1 MYLVVFLILAVVVG
15 YLLAGS
21 RLGRRVDKTTSSLTK
36 TSQSWA
42 DAVESRWRALFSR
55 RSRPEAFRDWAL
67 GDGSS
72 QFTREFRDWLAD
84 LSAGE
89 SQEFCLALADYAK
102 GLGFSL
108 NELVDGGLDQDP
120 FMRQVF
126 VEAIV
131 VYSNAYRKAKRAH
144 QQAKVKK
151 AEQEKSAV
159 KKDGKKP
166 AEKETSHRNENVVPE
181 ASETPTAA

>member
-1 MYLVVFLILAVVVG
+1 
-15 YLLAGS
+15 
-21 RLGRRVDKTTSSLTK
+21 
-36 TSQSWA
+36 
-42 DAVESRWRALFSR
+42 
-55 RSRPEAFRDWAL
+55 
-67 GDGSS
+67 
-72 QFTREFRDWLAD
+72 
-84 LSAGE
+84 
-89 SQEFCLALADYAK
+89 LADYAK